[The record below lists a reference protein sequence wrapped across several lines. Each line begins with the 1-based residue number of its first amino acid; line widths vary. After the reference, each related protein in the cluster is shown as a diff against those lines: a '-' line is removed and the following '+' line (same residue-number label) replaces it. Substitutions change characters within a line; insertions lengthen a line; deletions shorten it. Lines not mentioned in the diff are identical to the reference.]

1 MFQSLSYRWLASTA
15 GKCNTKFEGSSVSFV
30 HRVSWTHQA
39 NFEDIWLKIYR
50 LPNFNMLFQVALTK
64 VFKST
69 PFSFFMFTES
79 WSRDQL
85 TQKASFWFSN
95 GAYLWA
101 SLQGFLICFCLFFFL
116 VEADN
121 AVHICHLFMK

>member
-1 MFQSLSYRWLASTA
+1 
-15 GKCNTKFEGSSVSFV
+15 
-30 HRVSWTHQA
+30 
-39 NFEDIWLKIYR
+39 
-50 LPNFNMLFQVALTK
+50 MLFQLVLTK

-69 PFSFFMFTES
+69 LLSYNMFTES

-85 TQKASFWFSN
+85 TQKAYFRFSD

-101 SLQGFLICFCLFFFL
+101 SLQGCLICFRLFFFL

-121 AVHICHLFMK
+121 AVHICHWFMK